1 MRPGTVPDR
10 AHPSGPAGSL
20 PGVTWSWRYQDAQG
34 QDVPAPETP
43 PEPFPTKGDA
53 ESWLGE
59 SWRDLLAAG
68 VEQVVL
74 VEGDR
79 VEYAMPLTPADG

>member
-1 MRPGTVPDR
+1 M
-10 AHPSGPAGSL
+10 
-20 PGVTWSWRYQDAQG
+20 TWSWRYQDGQG
-34 QDVPAPETP
+34 QAVPKPPPTET
-43 PEPFPTKGDA
+43 FSTKGDA

-74 VEGDR
+74 VEGER
-79 VEYAMPLTPADG
+79 VEYAMPLTPADPG

>member
-1 MRPGTVPDR
+1 
-10 AHPSGPAGSL
+10 
-20 PGVTWSWRYQDAQG
+20 VTWSWRYQDAQG
-34 QDVPAPETP
+34 QDLPAAPEAAP
-43 PEPFPTKGDA
+43 VESFATKGDA

-59 SWRDLLAAG
+59 AWRDLLAAG

-79 VEYAMPLTPADG
+79 VEYAMPLTPADLG

>member
-1 MRPGTVPDR
+1 M
-10 AHPSGPAGSL
+10 
-20 PGVTWSWRYQDAQG
+20 TWSWRYQDAQG
-34 QDVPAPETP
+34 QDLPAP
-43 PEPFPTKGDA
+43 PEVASEESFATKGDA

-59 SWRDLLAAG
+59 TWRDLLVAG

-79 VEYAMPLTPADG
+79 VEYAMPLTPADLG

>member
-1 MRPGTVPDR
+1 
-10 AHPSGPAGSL
+10 
-20 PGVTWSWRYQDAQG
+20 VTWSWRYQDSEGQG
-34 QDVPAPETP
+34 VAAPEAVP
-43 PEPFPTKGDA
+43 PETFASKGDA

-59 SWRDLLAAG
+59 TWRDLLAGG

>member
-1 MRPGTVPDR
+1 M
-10 AHPSGPAGSL
+10 
-20 PGVTWSWRYQDAQG
+20 TWSWRYQDAQG
-34 QDVPAPETP
+34 QDLPRAPGVASAEA
-43 PEPFPTKGDA
+43 FATKGDA

-59 SWRDLLAAG
+59 TWRDLLEAG

-79 VEYAMPLTPADG
+79 VEYAMPLTPADLG

>member
-1 MRPGTVPDR
+1 M
-10 AHPSGPAGSL
+10 
-20 PGVTWSWRYQDAQG
+20 TWSWRYTDATG
-34 QDVPAPETP
+34 RPVAAEPAAG
-43 PEPFPTKGDA
+43 PFASKDEA

-59 SWRDLLAAG
+59 TWRDLLAAG

-79 VEYAMPLTPADG
+79 IEYAMPLTPADG

>member
-1 MRPGTVPDR
+1 M
-10 AHPSGPAGSL
+10 
-20 PGVTWSWRYQDAQG
+20 TWSWRYQDAQG
-34 QDVPAPETP
+34 QDVPEAASPET
-43 PEPFPTKGDA
+43 FSTKGDA

-59 SWRDLLAAG
+59 NWRDLLAAG

-74 VEGDR
+74 VEGER

>member
-1 MRPGTVPDR
+1 
-10 AHPSGPAGSL
+10 
-20 PGVTWSWRYQDAQG
+20 VTWSWRYQDAEG
-34 QDVPAPETP
+34 QAVAAAPEGET
-43 PEPFPTKGDA
+43 FPTKGDA

-59 SWRDLLAAG
+59 TWRDLLAAG

-79 VEYAMPLTPADG
+79 EEYAMPLTPADG